1 MPYCTN
7 CGKEI
12 VGNVKFCSNCG
23 AVTNNTNNVT
33 SKRQTVFEGNIH
45 KCPNCGEVLPSFA
58 ASCSSCGYEIR
69 GNSAADSVKE
79 LYNSLNKE
87 VSASQKD
94 SIIRNFPIPNS
105 KEDILEFMILASS
118 NILGEDNRDIYEAWL
133 VKFEQAYQK
142 SLLLFRTDKDFSK
155 IQQIYDNCQIN
166 IDTEKQRKINKF
178 TIDTIIRN
186 ITVGIGLVPYQ
197 EKRKLPTQLPDF
209 NSPTVN
215 TYSIETTIAEKL
227 DAILSLMEFSSRMK
241 DYYDIY
247 YLANKF
253 DFDGAILTEALKKTF
268 ANRNHNFTLEQF
280 QQMIE
285 FDSDDAMQKK
295 WKAFVKK
302 INIKTDDFE
311 IVLKTIKNFL
321 LYPYVSATEGSVY
334 KKLWEASTNEWK
346 DSMQ

>member
-23 AVTNNTNNVT
+23 AATNNVT

-87 VSASQKD
+87 VSTSKKD

-133 VKFEQAYQK
+133 AKFEQAYQK
-142 SLLLFRTDKDFSK
+142 SLLLFRADKDFSK

-186 ITVGIGLVPYQ
+186 ITVGIGLVLMFVAVIID
-197 EKRKLPTQLPDF
+197 RSGG
-209 NSPTVN
+209 N
-215 TYSIETTIAEKL
+215 A
-227 DAILSLMEFSSRMK
+227 SLMELIAYIVLIASASSLVKR
-241 DYYDIY
+241 
-247 YLANKF
+247 
-253 DFDGAILTEALKKTF
+253 GAIMVDYIVCASGGGMAIALSF
-268 ANRNHNFTLEQF
+268 LLDNNSMGQLCGA
-280 QQMIE
+280 
-285 FDSDDAMQKK
+285 
-295 WKAFVKK
+295 
-302 INIKTDDFE
+302 
-311 IVLKTIKNFL
+311 IVLIIVAVNYFKSIN
-321 LYPYVSATEGSVY
+321 
-334 KKLWEASTNEWK
+334 KK
-346 DSMQ
+346 QY

>member
-87 VSASQKD
+87 VSTSQKD

-186 ITVGIGLVPYQ
+186 ITVGIGLVLMFVAVIID
-197 EKRKLPTQLPDF
+197 RSGG
-209 NSPTVN
+209 N
-215 TYSIETTIAEKL
+215 A
-227 DAILSLMEFSSRMK
+227 SLMELIAYIILIASASSLVKR
-241 DYYDIY
+241 
-247 YLANKF
+247 
-253 DFDGAILTEALKKTF
+253 GAIVVDYIVCATGGGTAIALSF
-268 ANRNHNFTLEQF
+268 LLDNNSMGQLCGA
-280 QQMIE
+280 
-285 FDSDDAMQKK
+285 
-295 WKAFVKK
+295 
-302 INIKTDDFE
+302 
-311 IVLKTIKNFL
+311 IVLIIVAVNYFR
-321 LYPYVSATEGSVY
+321 SIN
-334 KKLWEASTNEWK
+334 KK
-346 DSMQ
+346 QY

>member
-23 AVTNNTNNVT
+23 ALTNNTNNVT

-186 ITVGIGLVPYQ
+186 ITVGIGLVLMFVAVIID
-197 EKRKLPTQLPDF
+197 RSGG
-209 NSPTVN
+209 N
-215 TYSIETTIAEKL
+215 A
-227 DAILSLMEFSSRMK
+227 SLMELIAYIILIASASSLVKR
-241 DYYDIY
+241 
-247 YLANKF
+247 
-253 DFDGAILTEALKKTF
+253 GAIVVDYIVCAAGGGMAIALSF
-268 ANRNHNFTLEQF
+268 LLDNNSMGQLCGA
-280 QQMIE
+280 
-285 FDSDDAMQKK
+285 
-295 WKAFVKK
+295 
-302 INIKTDDFE
+302 
-311 IVLKTIKNFL
+311 IVLIIVAVNYFKSIN
-321 LYPYVSATEGSVY
+321 
-334 KKLWEASTNEWK
+334 KK
-346 DSMQ
+346 QY

>member
-186 ITVGIGLVPYQ
+186 ITVGIGLVLMFVAVIID
-197 EKRKLPTQLPDF
+197 RSGG
-209 NSPTVN
+209 N
-215 TYSIETTIAEKL
+215 A
-227 DAILSLMEFSSRMK
+227 SLMELIAYIILIASASSLVKR
-241 DYYDIY
+241 
-247 YLANKF
+247 
-253 DFDGAILTEALKKTF
+253 GAIVVDYIVCAAGGGMAIALSF
-268 ANRNHNFTLEQF
+268 LLDNNSMGQLCGA
-280 QQMIE
+280 
-285 FDSDDAMQKK
+285 
-295 WKAFVKK
+295 
-302 INIKTDDFE
+302 
-311 IVLKTIKNFL
+311 IVLIIVAVNYFKSIN
-321 LYPYVSATEGSVY
+321 
-334 KKLWEASTNEWK
+334 KK
-346 DSMQ
+346 QY

>member
-1 MPYCTN
+1 MSYCTN

-23 AVTNNTNNVT
+23 AATNNTNNVT

-87 VSASQKD
+87 VSTSQKD

-186 ITVGIGLVPYQ
+186 ITVGIGLVLMFVAVIID
-197 EKRKLPTQLPDF
+197 RSGG
-209 NSPTVN
+209 N
-215 TYSIETTIAEKL
+215 A
-227 DAILSLMEFSSRMK
+227 SLMELIAYIILIASASSLVKR
-241 DYYDIY
+241 
-247 YLANKF
+247 
-253 DFDGAILTEALKKTF
+253 GAIVVDYIVCAAGGGMAIALSF
-268 ANRNHNFTLEQF
+268 LLDNNSMGQLCGA
-280 QQMIE
+280 
-285 FDSDDAMQKK
+285 
-295 WKAFVKK
+295 
-302 INIKTDDFE
+302 
-311 IVLKTIKNFL
+311 IVLIIVGVNYFKSIN
-321 LYPYVSATEGSVY
+321 
-334 KKLWEASTNEWK
+334 KK
-346 DSMQ
+346 QY